1 MPAALHSGLMSASAA
16 GPRIRGNLAIGVQ
29 FCGEL
34 DDSLRIAAT
43 QQPVA
48 RGSGVAAGISK
59 IARGFDKPASDS
71 DRVNAR
77 PGRGDLVEP
86 RHQVMP
92 RVVHL
97 KEGQTPGG
105 SVFDAEQGVLGE
117 AMAQSTAM
125 NPEAG

>member
-1 MPAALHSGLMSASAA
+1 
-16 GPRIRGNLAIGVQ
+16 GVQ
-29 FCGEL
+29 ICGEL
-34 DDSLRIAAT
+34 DDSLRVAAT
-43 QQPVA
+43 REPVA

-59 IARGFDKPASDS
+59 IARGFEKPASGS

-86 RHQVMP
+86 RHQVLP

-97 KEGQTPGG
+97 KEWQTPG
-105 SVFDAEQGVLGE
+105 SPVFDAEQGVLGE

-125 NPEAG
+125 NPEAGGELADRE